1 MFEAFQVALSGMK
14 ANGVG
19 LDVVGNNLANMNTA
33 GFKAST
39 VSFSDLFSETLG
51 VGGVNQVGLGVGSA
65 HTQRQFNQGTTQTTN
80 GAYDSAIQGNGFY
93 LVKNSSNQTL
103 YTRAGNFQLD
113 AAGNV
118 LTATGEKV
126 QGWMAVGGQI
136 NTSGAVGNIALNLGQ
151 TVPPSATTKMS
162 ATINL
167 NASGTVGNADGS
179 FSTPIQVVDSLGTTH
194 VVTLN
199 FTKTAANSWS
209 YSATVPGAD
218 VKAGT
223 AGTPYAVPGVTGT
236 LTFDSSGKL
245 TSPTAAN
252 PVSVKIPGLNDGA
265 SDMNVSWNLY
275 DSTGAPMVT
284 QIAQASAASNTTQDG
299 VQPGEISKVQI
310 SDGGVITAQYSNG
323 TKVNIAQLALATVTN
338 PNSLQGVGNN
348 EFLASASTSAPTVGA
363 ANTGGRGEIL
373 GGSLES
379 STVDMGTEFTNLI
392 VYQRSYQSNAK
403 VITTADTLSQDTLSL
418 IR

>member
-209 YSATVPGAD
+209 YSATVPGPD

-223 AGTPYAVPGVTGT
+223 AGTPYTVPGVTGT